1 MAVRKG
7 LEENLTWLGR
17 KKSVHPR
24 DKGWEEGRL
33 RDIPRSATKPSAVSQ
48 CGTGKECSCVS
59 DGFVSGIVSIAINS
73 VTMYS

>member
-48 CGTGKECSCVS
+48 RGTGKECSCVRTL
-59 DGFVSGIVSIAINS
+59 NS
-73 VTMYS
+73 KLVLFLGLFPLQ